1 MKYITLLALVTATVP
16 VTFGAAGTL
25 HLLQKP
31 AMNKTEIARLQQYL
45 QEKFSNK
52 KLSLVLRKEAK
63 DSAEVM
69 LDSEFIGVIYRDED
83 EGEVSYDFNM
93 AILEMDLPP
102 AA

>member
-1 MKYITLLALVTATVP
+1 MDKS
-16 VTFGAAGTL
+16 
-25 HLLQKP
+25 
-31 AMNKTEIARLQQYL
+31 EIARLQKYL
-45 QEKFSNK
+45 QEKFSNPK
-52 KLSLVLRKEAK
+52 ITLALRKEAT
-63 DSAEVM
+63 DSAEVK